1 MARGTF
7 VRVRRYDQRP
17 ERVWAFAEDRGE
29 IGIDFYQIS
38 NPFYGRDARMQS
50 WRRPL

>member
-1 MARGTF
+1 MRNNSF
-7 VRVRRYDQRP
+7 VRVRKLTQRP

-29 IGIDFYQIS
+29 TGIDFYQIT
-38 NPFYGRDARMQS
+38 NPFFARDRRMQT

>member
-1 MARGTF
+1 MRKNAY
-7 VRVRRYDQRP
+7 VRVRKLHQRP

-29 IGIDFYQIS
+29 TGIDFYQIS
-38 NPFYGRDARMQS
+38 NPYFDRDKRMQS

>member
-1 MARGTF
+1 MRKNAY
-7 VRVRRYDQRP
+7 VRVRRLDQRP

-29 IGIDFYQIS
+29 TGIDFYQIT
-38 NPFYGRDARMQS
+38 NPFFGRDARMQS